1 MTEKQQALLKSAQT
15 LIASHGFS
23 AVSTAKIAAHAGV
36 SEALI
41 FRHFKSK
48 KGLASAVL
56 SAGERARSEMIY
68 GRLNDPDPTEVLR
81 SFTSIELNALPNYT
95 EVLAWVA
102 MIRMTQENP
111 ESRTLDAFV
120 LERLRW
126 AISSVGHGADE
137 AVARTAIEIL
147 ERSLLLAFRED
158 ELSASELMRGLR
170 ELLINE

>member
-1 MTEKQQALLKSAQT
+1 MTEKQQALLESAQT
-15 LIASHGFS
+15 LIAAHGYS

-56 SAGERARSEMIY
+56 SVGERARAALIY
-68 GRLNDPDPTEVLR
+68 GRLNDSDPTEVLR
-81 SFTSIELNALPNYT
+81 SFTAIELNALPNYT

-158 ELSASELMRGLR
+158 ELSAAELMRGLR

>member
-1 MTEKQQALLKSAQT
+1 MTEKQQALLQSAQT
-15 LIASHGFS
+15 LIAAHGFS

-56 SAGERARSEMIY
+56 SAGERARASLIY
-68 GRLNDPDPTEVLR
+68 GRLNDADPVEVLR
-81 SFTSIELNALPNYT
+81 SFTSIDLNVLTNHN

-111 ESRTLDAFV
+111 ESRMLDAFV

-126 AISSVGHGADE
+126 AVSSVGHGADE
-137 AVARTAIEIL
+137 AVAGVAIEIL

-158 ELSASELMRGLR
+158 EVSASELMCGLR

>member
-1 MTEKQQALLKSAQT
+1 MTEKQQALLQSAQT
-15 LIASHGFS
+15 LIATHGYS

-48 KGLASAVL
+48 KGLAKAVL
-56 SAGERARSEMIY
+56 SAGARARASLIY
-68 GRLNDPDPTEVLR
+68 GRLNHADSTEVLR
-81 SFTSIELNALPNYT
+81 SFTAIHLNAFNELE
-95 EVLAWVA
+95 EVQAWVA

-111 ESRTLDAFV
+111 ESHSIDPFV

-126 AISSVGHGADE
+126 AISSVGHGAEE

-147 ERSLLLAFRED
+147 ERSLLLEFRGD
-158 ELSASELMRGLR
+158 EVSAAALLRGLR
-170 ELLINE
+170 EMLINE

>member
-1 MTEKQQALLKSAQT
+1 MTEKQQALLQSAQT
-15 LIASHGFS
+15 LIATHGYS

-48 KGLASAVL
+48 KGLSKAVL
-56 SAGERARSEMIY
+56 SAGARARASLIY
-68 GRLNDPDPTEVLR
+68 GRLNHADPTEVLR
-81 SFTSIELNALPNYT
+81 SFTAIQLNVFNELE
-95 EVLAWVA
+95 EVQAWVA

-111 ESRTLDAFV
+111 ESHSIDPFV

-126 AISSVGHGADE
+126 AISSVGHGAEE

-147 ERSLLLAFRED
+147 ERSILLAFRGD
-158 ELSASELMRGLR
+158 EESSLMLLRGLR

>member
-1 MTEKQQALLKSAQT
+1 MTEKQQALLQSAQT
-15 LIASHGFS
+15 LIAAHGFS

-56 SAGERARSEMIY
+56 SAGERARASLIY
-68 GRLNDPDPTEVLR
+68 GRLNDADPVEVLR
-81 SFTSIELNALPNYT
+81 SFTSIDLNVSTNHT

-111 ESRTLDAFV
+111 ESRMLDAFV

-126 AISSVGHGADE
+126 AVSSVGHGADE
-137 AVARTAIEIL
+137 AVAGVAIEIL

-158 ELSASELMRGLR
+158 EVSASELLRGLR

>member
-1 MTEKQQALLKSAQT
+1 MTEKQQALLQSAQT
-15 LIASHGFS
+15 LIATQGYS

-48 KGLASAVL
+48 KGLAKAVF
-56 SAGERARSEMIY
+56 SAGARASASLIY
-68 GRLNDPDPTEVLR
+68 GHLNHADSTEVLR
-81 SFTSIELNALPNYT
+81 SFTAIQLNVFNELE
-95 EVLAWVA
+95 EVQAWVA

-111 ESRTLDAFV
+111 ESHSIDPFV

-126 AISSVGHGADE
+126 AISSVGHGAEE

-147 ERSLLLAFRED
+147 ERSILLAFRGD
-158 ELSASELMRGLR
+158 EESSLMLLCGLR

>member
-1 MTEKQQALLKSAQT
+1 MTEKQQALLQSAQT
-15 LIASHGFS
+15 LIATHGYS

-48 KGLASAVL
+48 KGLSKAVL
-56 SAGERARSEMIY
+56 SAGARARASLIY
-68 GRLNDPDPTEVLR
+68 GRLNHADPTEVLR
-81 SFTSIELNALPNYT
+81 SFTAIQLNAFDDLR

-111 ESRTLDAFV
+111 EIRTIDAFV

-126 AISSVGHGADE
+126 AISSVGHGAEE

-147 ERSLLLAFRED
+147 ERSLLLEFRGD
-158 ELSASELMRGLR
+158 EVSASVLMRGLR
-170 ELLINE
+170 ELVINE

>member
-1 MTEKQQALLKSAQT
+1 MTEKQQALLQSAQT
-15 LIASHGFS
+15 LIAAHGFS
-23 AVSTAKIAAHAGV
+23 TVSTAKIAAHAGV

-48 KGLASAVL
+48 KGLASALL
-56 SAGERARSEMIY
+56 SAGSRARASLIY
-68 GRLNDPDPTEVLR
+68 GRLNDADPTEVLR
-81 SFTSIELNALPNYT
+81 SFTAIQLNVFEDLR

-111 ESRTLDAFV
+111 ESRTIDTFV

-147 ERSLLLAFRED
+147 ERSLLLEFRRD
-158 ELSASELMRGLR
+158 EASASVLLRGLR
-170 ELLINE
+170 ELIINE

>member
-1 MTEKQQALLKSAQT
+1 MTEKQQAILRSAQT
-15 LIASHGFS
+15 LIAAHGFY
-23 AVSTAKIAAHAGV
+23 AMSTAKIAAHAGV

-48 KGLASAVL
+48 IGLAEAL
-56 SAGERARSEMIY
+56 KSAGERARASLIY
-68 GRLNDPDPTEVLR
+68 GRLNDADPAEVLR
-81 SFTSIELNALPNYT
+81 SFTSIRLNSFTDFT

-111 ESRTLDAFV
+111 ASRSLDAFV

-126 AISSVGHGADE
+126 AISSVGHGAE
-137 AVARTAIEIL
+137 AAVARTAIEIV

-158 ELSASELMRGLR
+158 EVSASELLRGLR

>member
-1 MTEKQQALLKSAQT
+1 MTEKQQALLQSAQT
-15 LIASHGFS
+15 LIAAHGLT
-23 AVSTAKIAAHAGV
+23 AMSTAKIAAHAGV

-48 KGLASAVL
+48 NGLALAVL
-56 SAGERARSEMIY
+56 SAGERARAGLIY
-68 GRLNDPDPTEVLR
+68 GFLNDADPTEVLR
-81 SFTSIELNALPNYT
+81 SFTAIQLNVFYDLR
-95 EVLAWVA
+95 EILAWVA

-111 ESRTLDAFV
+111 ESRTIDTFV

-126 AISSVGHGADE
+126 AISSVGHGAEE

-147 ERSLLLAFRED
+147 ERSLLLEFRGD
-158 ELSASELMRGLR
+158 EVSASVLLRGLR

>member
-1 MTEKQQALLKSAQT
+1 MTEKQQALLQSAQT
-15 LIASHGFS
+15 LIATHGYS

-48 KGLASAVL
+48 KGLAKAVF
-56 SAGERARSEMIY
+56 SAGARARASLIY
-68 GRLNDPDPTEVLR
+68 GHLNHADSTEVMR
-81 SFTSIELNALPNYT
+81 SFTAIQLNVFNELE
-95 EVLAWVA
+95 EVQAWVA

-111 ESRTLDAFV
+111 ESHSIDPFV

-126 AISSVGHGADE
+126 AISSVGHGAEE

-147 ERSLLLAFRED
+147 ERSILLAFRGD
-158 ELSASELMRGLR
+158 EESSLMLLRGLR

>member
-1 MTEKQQALLKSAQT
+1 MTEKQQALLESAKT
-15 LIASHGFS
+15 LIAAHGYS

-56 SAGERARSEMIY
+56 SAGERARASLIY
-68 GRLNDPDPTEVLR
+68 GRLNDADPVEVLR
-81 SFTSIELNALPNYT
+81 SFTAIELNALPNYT

-158 ELSASELMRGLR
+158 ELSAFELMRGLR

>member
-1 MTEKQQALLKSAQT
+1 MTEKQQALLQSAQT
-15 LIASHGFS
+15 LIAAHGFS
-23 AVSTAKIAAHAGV
+23 SVSTAKIAAHAGV

-56 SAGERARSEMIY
+56 SAGERARASLLY

-81 SFTSIELNALPNYT
+81 SFTAIKLNAFDDLR

-111 ESRTLDAFV
+111 EIRAIDVFV

-126 AISSVGHGADE
+126 AISSVGHGAEE

-147 ERSLLLAFRED
+147 ERSLLLEFRGD
-158 ELSASELMRGLR
+158 EVSASVLMRGLR
-170 ELLINE
+170 ELVINE

>member
-1 MTEKQQALLKSAQT
+1 MTEKQQALLESAQT
-15 LIASHGFS
+15 LIAAHGYS

>member
-1 MTEKQQALLKSAQT
+1 MTEKQQALLQSAQT
-15 LIASHGFS
+15 LIAEYGFS
-23 AVSTAKIAAHAGV
+23 TVSTAKIATHAGV

-56 SAGERARSEMIY
+56 SAGERARSLLIY
-68 GRLNDPDPTEVLR
+68 GRLNDADPTEVLR
-81 SFTSIELNALPNYT
+81 SFTAIQLNVFDNLS

-111 ESRTLDAFV
+111 ENRTIDAFV

-126 AISSVGHGADE
+126 AISSVGHGAEE

-147 ERSLLLAFRED
+147 ERSLLLEFRED
-158 ELSASELMRGLR
+158 ELSASVLMRGLR

>member
-1 MTEKQQALLKSAQT
+1 MTEKQQALLQSAQT
-15 LIASHGFS
+15 LIAAHGFS

-68 GRLNDPDPTEVLR
+68 GRLNDPDPSQVLR
-81 SFTSIELNALPNYT
+81 SFTAIQLNVFNDS
-95 EVLAWVA
+95 ESVLAWVA
-102 MIRMTQENP
+102 MIRMTRENP
-111 ESRTLDAFV
+111 ESRTIDVFV

-126 AISSVGHGADE
+126 AISSVGHGAEE

-147 ERSLLLAFRED
+147 ERSILLAFRGD
-158 ELSASELMRGLR
+158 EESSLMLLRGLR